1 MTQDVADNL
10 PHTDVLQMTTQVVA
24 AYVGHNAVGEAQI
37 SDVIKSVYASLAGL
51 NGHSELTAKAK
62 QKPAVSIKKS
72 ITADHLI
79 CLEDGKKLKMLKRH
93 LRTSYG
99 LSPEDYRA
107 KWGLGSDYP
116 MVAPNYAKQRSAF
129 AKKIGLGKRRAA

>member
-1 MTQDVADNL
+1 
-10 PHTDVLQMTTQVVA
+10 MTTQVVA

-107 KWGLGSDYP
+107 KWAWVFHIRDGGIEFWDAYEDT
-116 MVAPNYAKQRSAF
+116 QAF
-129 AKKIGLGKRRAA
+129 EHCMPWK

>member
-1 MTQDVADNL
+1 MTQEVTDNL
-10 PHTDVLQMTTQVVA
+10 QHTDVLQMTTQVVA
-24 AYVGHNAVGEAQI
+24 AYVGHNSVGEAQI

-51 NGHSELTAKAK
+51 NGHSELAAKAK
-62 QKPAVSIKKS
+62 QKPAIAVKKS
-72 ITADHLI
+72 ITADYLI

-93 LRTSYG
+93 LRTAYG